1 MRSISPLLSLSAGL
15 ALALAAMGAPAQESE
30 APEPTVTRGPTVVL
44 MPPAVSVSWA
54 WIVPDADGEGE
65 RVVFASPV
73 DLETPVERLGTIRF
87 RYEGER
93 AAAALEIDV
102 PLPPNLEYVMDSA
115 TGPGAEG
122 RYLEET
128 RRIRWVV
135 PGPLEPGTVGLVS
148 FRALPRVAATEDA
161 GDVR

>member
-15 ALALAAMGAPAQESE
+15 ALAVAAVGASAQDGE
-30 APEPTVTRGPTVVL
+30 APEATVTNGPTVVL

-54 WIVPDADGEGE
+54 WIVPDADGERE
-65 RVVFASPV
+65 RVVFESPV
-73 DLETPVERLGTIRF
+73 GLETPVERLGTIRF

-93 AAAALEIDV
+93 AAGALEIDV
-102 PLPPNLEYVMDSA
+102 PLPPNLEYVADSA
-115 TGPGAEG
+115 TGPGAEAS
-122 RYLEET
+122 YLEET

-161 GDVR
+161 GDMR